1 MDGGAGAGAGGDS
14 SCSGDSGRSGGDG
27 FSGGEGFGDVDA
39 FRSGFVALVG
49 RPNVGKST
57 LVNAILG
64 EKVSITAPSPNTTR
78 TRVHGVLERP
88 GLQLVLVDTPG
99 IHKPRSPLGRRL
111 NEAAGGALEDVDV
124 SVLVLDATAEI
135 GTGDRFVADRLRG
148 SSIVALN
155 KIDRARPTRVLEQLA
170 AADALGLEGAELFP
184 VSARTGEGVEEL
196 VEEILGHL
204 PEGPRY
210 YPEGM
215 VRDSDDAVF
224 IAELV
229 REQLLRVA
237 REELPHSIACR
248 VTDWDGPYI
257 RCEILVE
264 RESQKAIVVGRGGS
278 VLKAAGTAVRAELPP
293 GSYLD
298 LVVKVE
304 RNWQRRPDMIERLGY

>member
-1 MDGGAGAGAGGDS
+1 MNP
-14 SCSGDSGRSGGDG
+14 
-27 FSGGEGFGDVDA
+27 GEPATPGPA
-39 FRSGFVALVG
+39 LRSGFVAILG

-57 LVNAILG
+57 LVNAMLG

-88 GLQLVLVDTPG
+88 GVQAVLVDTPG
-99 IHKPRSPLGRRL
+99 IHKPRSALGVRL
-111 NEAAGGALEDVDV
+111 NAAAGGVIEDVDV
-124 SVLVLDATAEI
+124 AVLVVDATAPI
-135 GTGDRFVADRLRG
+135 GTGDRFVAARLP
-148 SSIVALN
+148 STTVVAVN
-155 KIDRARPTRVLEQLA
+155 KIDRASPRAVLEQLA
-170 AADALGLEGAELFP
+170 SAASSLELDGAEYFP

-196 VEEILGHL
+196 TEHVLARL

-210 YPEGM
+210 YPEGV
-215 VRDSDDAVF
+215 VRDSPDAVF
-224 IAELV
+224 VAELV

-248 VTDWDGPYI
+248 VTEWDGPYV

-264 RESQKAIVVGRGGS
+264 RDSQKSIVVGRGGS
-278 VLKAAGTAVRAELPP
+278 VLKAVGTAVRAELPP

-304 RNWQRRPDMIERLGY
+304 RNWQRRPDVIERLGY